1 MDSSSTS
8 VRSALTA
15 VVGAVINTV
24 PFAALVIV
32 SSFSRMM
39 PAEPVTSKLVLAVI
53 VVKAPVVAD
62 AAPMAVPSIAPEAI
76 STLLIST
83 SPLPLG
89 VIAMFPL
96 EPSVIVIVPVV
107 LLPVCRVTS

>member
-1 MDSSSTS
+1 
-8 VRSALTA
+8 
-15 VVGAVINTV
+15 
-24 PFAALVIV
+24 
-32 SSFSRMM
+32 
-39 PAEPVTSKLVLAVI
+39 VI

-62 AAPMAVPSIAPEAI
+62 AAPMAVPSIAPASI

-89 VIAMFPL
+89 VMAMSPL

-107 LLPVCRVTS
+107 LLPVCRITL

>member
-24 PFAALVIV
+24 PSAALVIV

-53 VVKAPVVAD
+53 VVKAPVVAV
-62 AAPMAVPSIAPEAI
+62 AEPMAVLSIAPASI

-96 EPSVIVIVPVV
+96 EPSVIVIEPVV
-107 LLPVCRVTS
+107 VLPVCRVTS